1 MRFIKLLF
9 TAIFLFA
16 VSIAT
21 AQSGITHLRKL
32 SSPQF
37 HGRGY
42 YKKGDHKA
50 AVYIRDEF
58 RRLGLSPVNGSYF
71 QDFSFPVNTFPGKM
85 KVAAGQKTLIPGR
98 DYIVSPACPSV
109 KGTFQIQQ
117 LQSLQQTFDP
127 SGIADDF
134 LLVDKSAFPD
144 SLQTVVDSI
153 LRNPP
158 PFKGVVVLEPKK
170 LTWSVATKVAGQV
183 VIRVLK
189 NNWPIASKTITLDI
203 RNEFIE
209 AYQTQNVMA
218 MIPGSSNPDSF
229 IVFTAHYDHLGR
241 MGKKA
246 LFAGAND
253 NASGTSMI
261 LDLAA
266 YYMKPENRPGKSLL
280 FIAFAA
286 EEAGLIGSKYY
297 TDHPPLPLGNI
308 RFLLNLDLMG
318 NGEDGMMVVNGELH
332 TAEYDLLNSINDQQ
346 QLLKTI
352 GKRGKARNSDHYWFS
367 EKGVPAFFFY
377 TTGGSTAYHD
387 IDDVAANLPMTEF
400 EDVKKLIIAFV
411 NNTGK

>member
-1 MRFIKLLF
+1 MRLIRLLF
-9 TAIFLFA
+9 ISLLLLVVTF
-16 VSIAT
+16 AT
-21 AQSGITHLRKL
+21 AQHAAIHLRKL
-32 SSPQF
+32 TAPNF

-42 YKKGDHKA
+42 YKKGDYKA

-58 RRLGLSPVNGSYF
+58 HKLGLTPVNGNYF
-71 QDFSFPVNTFPGKM
+71 QHFEFPVNTFPGKM
-85 KVAAGQKTLIPGR
+85 KVVADQKTLIPGR
-98 DYIVSPACPSV
+98 DYIVSPACPSI
-109 KGTFQIQQ
+109 KGTFRIQS
-117 LQSLQQTFDP
+117 LQSLQQTFDT
-127 SGIADDF
+127 SLIKDDF
-134 LLVDKSAFPD
+134 LLIDKSAFPD

-153 LRNPP
+153 LRSPP
-158 PFKGVVVLEPKK
+158 PFKGVLVLEPKK
-170 LTWSVATKVAGQV
+170 LTWSVSTKVADQA

-189 NNWPIASKTITLDI
+189 NNWPASTSSIKLDI
-203 RNEFIE
+203 ENNFIA

-218 MIPGSSNPDSF
+218 MIPGTTNPDSF

-297 TDHPPLPLGNI
+297 TEHPPLPLGNI

-318 NGEDGMMVVNGELH
+318 NGEEGMMVVNGELH
-332 TAEYDLLNSINDQQ
+332 TAEYDLLNAINNEKN
-346 QLLKTI
+346 LLKTI

-377 TTGGSTAYHD
+377 TIGGSTAYHD

-400 EDVKKLIIAFV
+400 EDVKQLIISFV
-411 NNTGK
+411 SKTGR